1 MSRVGRKDTAVRK
14 TETLAVVIP
23 VYRGEHSIRAVVE
36 EVLESADTLESVG
49 MRLDEVVLVH
59 DGAVDNSADV
69 LLSLAD
75 ESSVIRPVWLS
86 RNFGQ
91 HPATLAGI
99 SSTTAD
105 WIVTMDEDGLHDP
118 ASICDLIDEACH
130 SGADLVYGMPDA
142 AVHHP
147 RWRNV
152 MSAAAKRI
160 GSVLLGDDV
169 PLVFSSFRLISG
181 GVARALAAYCG
192 PGVYVDV
199 ALRWVVGHASRVPV
213 PYRKELREESGYTL
227 PKLLSHFRR
236 LVLTSGTRPLRLVAT
251 LGLLAMI
258 TGLTGGVVV
267 VALRLFGEVESEGW
281 ASLMIAVTMF
291 SGLTLLA
298 LGTIAEYLGVA
309 VGMATGRPPYLI
321 VGSPPCN
328 RPHDDH
334 EVDQR

>member
-1 MSRVGRKDTAVRK
+1 MRES
-14 TETLAVVIP
+14 ETLAVVIP

-36 EVLESADTLESVG
+36 EVFGTADRLEDVGVRLE
-49 MRLDEVVLVH
+49 EVVLVH

-69 LLSLAD
+69 LLSLAG
-75 ESSVIRPVWLS
+75 ESPVVRPVWLS

-105 WIVTMDEDGLHDP
+105 WVVTLDEDGLHDP
-118 ASICDLIDEACH
+118 TRICDLLVKASQ

-142 AVHHP
+142 EVQHP
-147 RWRNV
+147 KWRNTT
-152 MSAAAKRI
+152 SAAAKRV

-169 PLVFSSFRLISG
+169 PLNFSSFRLIRG

-199 ALRWVVGHASRVPV
+199 ALRWVVGQVSQVRV

-251 LGLLAMI
+251 LGILAMI
-258 TGLTGGVVV
+258 TGFIGGVVI
-267 VALRLFGEVESEGW
+267 VALRLFGEIDSEGW
-281 ASLMIAVTMF
+281 ASLMVAMAMF

-321 VGSPPCN
+321 IGNPPRHRVRGSE
-328 RPHDDH
+328 RMD
-334 EVDQR
+334 ES